1 VAAAPA
7 QNTTLLVVESLDQAT
22 DEALW
27 FARRISGGSF
37 RALHVPQRGT
47 DPGIRP
53 RWFGRVDGEPF
64 LEVLDGTPSVIDAVL
79 EQVWRLPRSESEFV
93 TVVVPE
99 LFRSES
105 LLQQARRPFELM
117 LKLRLLAEPGV
128 VVADV
133 PAVQGRAE
141 REPERL
147 LARVIVSDAQAPSMR
162 AVNYASALGIED
174 TCAVHFAFSQE
185 EARTIRAD
193 WAEHGPAIPL
203 EVDAAPYRDLGQ
215 PLLRY
220 LRELTADGR
229 TEVLVLMPEV
239 VTRGFRRI
247 LHNQRALYVKR
258 LLLFEPRV
266 ILASVPY
273 QLLR

>member
-1 VAAAPA
+1 V
-7 QNTTLLVVESLDQAT
+7 
-22 DEALW
+22 
-27 FARRISGGSF
+27 
-37 RALHVPQRGT
+37 
-47 DPGIRP
+47 
-53 RWFGRVDGEPF
+53 
-64 LEVLDGTPSVIDAVL
+64 
-79 EQVWRLPRSESEFV
+79 
-93 TVVVPE
+93 
-99 LFRSES
+99 
-105 LLQQARRPFELM
+105 LQQARRPFELM

-141 REPERL
+141 PEPERL
-147 LARVIVSDAQAPSMR
+147 LVRVIVSDAQAPSMR
-162 AVNYASALGIED
+162 AVNYARALGIED

-185 EARTIRAD
+185 EARTIRAE
-193 WAEHGPAIPL
+193 WAEHSPAIPL

-220 LRELTADGR
+220 LRKLTADGH

-239 VTRGFRRI
+239 VTRGFRRL

-273 QLLR
+273 QLFR